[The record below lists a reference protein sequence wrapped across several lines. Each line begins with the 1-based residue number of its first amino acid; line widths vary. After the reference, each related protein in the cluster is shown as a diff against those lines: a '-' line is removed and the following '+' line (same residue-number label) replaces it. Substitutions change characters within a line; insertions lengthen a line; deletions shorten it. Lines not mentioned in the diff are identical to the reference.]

1 MTKGEST
8 WTYQD
13 KGFPLLGKGKD
24 MIYSH
29 FPIQYQTQDKLES
42 WRKASQKEQER
53 MSLPIQISCSGCPHY
68 QLCTS
73 NKPCKDYAFT
83 RYLPRHILTAVIQF
97 NLEAKCWGTITAGKK
112 LWIQFSDGKSVTFS
126 IGLFINGREVTD
138 NLLQVLLRRF
148 PKRFR
153 HFKNCRRKVIR
164 WKFPM
169 KS

>member
-1 MTKGEST
+1 MTKGKST
-8 WTYQD
+8 WIFETKCSSLCS
-13 KGFPLLGKGKD
+13 KGESL
-24 MIYSH
+24 IYSH

-42 WRKASQKEQER
+42 WKKASQKERER
-53 MSLPIQISCSGCPHY
+53 MRLPIQISCSGCPHQ

-73 NKPCKDYAFT
+73 EKPCKDYAFT
-83 RYLPRHILTAVIQF
+83 HYTPRHIITAIIQF
-97 NLEAKCWGTITAGKK
+97 NLEVKYWGTITAGKK
-112 LWIQFSDGKSVTFS
+112 LWIQFSDEKSVSFS
-126 IGLFINGREVTD
+126 IGLFVNGREVAD

-153 HFKNCRRKVIR
+153 DFKNCRRKVIR

>member
-1 MTKGEST
+1 MTKGKST
-8 WTYQD
+8 WIFQTKCSSLCS
-13 KGFPLLGKGKD
+13 KGENL
-24 MIYSH
+24 IYSH
-29 FPIQYQTQDKLES
+29 FPIQYQTQDKLQS
-42 WRKASQKEQER
+42 WKKASQKKRER
-53 MSLPIQISCSGCPHY
+53 MSLPIQISCSGCPHH

-83 RYLPRHILTAVIQF
+83 RYIPRHILTAIIQF
-97 NLEAKCWGTITAGKK
+97 NLEVKCWGTITPGKK
-112 LWIQFSDGKSVTFS
+112 LWIRFSDEKSVSFS
-126 IGLFINGREVTD
+126 IGLFVNGREVTD

-153 HFKNCRRKVIR
+153 DFKNCRRKVIR

>member
-13 KGFPLLGKGKD
+13 KGFPLLGKGKH

-29 FPIQYQTQDKLES
+29 FPIQYQTKEKLDQ
-42 WRKASQKEQER
+42 WKKTCQKERRQMR
-53 MSLPIQISCSGCPHY
+53 PQLTISCAGCPHQ

-73 NKPCKDYAFT
+73 EKPCKDYAFT
-83 RYLPRHILTAVIQF
+83 RYTPRHIITAVIQF
-97 NLEAKCWGTITAGKK
+97 NLEVKCWGTITAGKK
-112 LWIQFSDGKSVTFS
+112 LWIQFSDEKSISFS
-126 IGLFINGREVTD
+126 IGLFINGREITD

-148 PKRFR
+148 TKRFR
-153 HFKNCRRKVIR
+153 DVKNCRRKLIP
-164 WKFPM
+164 WKFQM

>member
-29 FPIQYQTQDKLES
+29 FPIQYQTQDKLQS
-42 WRKASQKEQER
+42 WKKASQKKRER
-53 MSLPIQISCSGCPHY
+53 MSLPIQISCSGCRFS

-73 NKPCKDYAFT
+73 QKPCKDFAFSP
-83 RYLPRHILTAVIQF
+83 YLPQKILAAF
-97 NLEAKCWGTITAGKK
+97 SEYHLEVKCWTAIRKRK
-112 LWIQFSDGKSVTFS
+112 SLRIQLSDGESLSFS
-126 IGLFINGREVTD
+126 IGLFINGREIAY

-148 PKRFR
+148 TKRFQ
-153 HFKNCRRKVIR
+153 HLIFCKQKVIR
-164 WKFPM
+164 WRF
-169 KS
+169 